1 MKKRSYVC
9 TFPLSALF
17 TSQVNTNS
25 CINFLTSGSP
35 DSTFFSRLCPCPLSF
50 FSLSVP
56 SVHNHTLYPVLPR
69 FPPRLISLRCSS
81 LAVFPCFPL
90 FALLY
95 LPLDTSVLPL
105 NLTSPYFSSSHP
117 LGASSLTGTP
127 VTLLTLQCKFVFLNY
142 CNFRS
147 NESAKRETGERDSP
161 RRGIKFV
168 SDRVTTVPS
177 TLRKQKEHEN
187 QRALLRILRRMDQTN
202 IVQENYLSYLSE
214 PSRG

>member
-1 MKKRSYVC
+1 MAPRI
-9 TFPLSALF
+9 
-17 TSQVNTNS
+17 Q
-25 CINFLTSGSP
+25 
-35 DSTFFSRLCPCPLSF
+35 LSF
-50 FSLSVP
+50 QGC
-56 SVHNHTLYPVLPR
+56 VHAHFHFFLFLFPRCIITLFIQSFQG

-81 LAVFPCFPL
+81 LAFFPCFPL

>member
-1 MKKRSYVC
+1 MKGKRAGKEGRLTDLRRAPAVSHSIHFFSRPPMNRRSAMKKRSYVC
-9 TFPLSALF
+9 KLPLSALV
-17 TSQVNTNS
+17 TSQVNTNW
-25 CINFLTSGSP
+25 CINFLTSASP

-69 FPPRLISLRCSS
+69 FPLRLISLRCSS
-81 LAVFPCFPL
+81 LAFFPCFPL

-127 VTLLTLQCKFVFLNY
+127 VTLLTLQCIFF
-142 CNFRS
+142 FS
-147 NESAKRETGERDSP
+147 
-161 RRGIKFV
+161 
-168 SDRVTTVPS
+168 
-177 TLRKQKEHEN
+177 
-187 QRALLRILRRMDQTN
+187 
-202 IVQENYLSYLSE
+202 
-214 PSRG
+214 